1 MLSCADHARQPGDLV
16 IWKRKFR
23 KKIQINKA
31 KVINF
36 KPWKETSNLE
46 EFQSLCCQM
55 SIHI

>member
-1 MLSCADHARQPGDLV
+1 MLSCADHTSQPGDLV
-16 IWKRKFR
+16 IWKQNLE

-46 EFQSLCCQM
+46 EFQSE
-55 SIHI
+55 

>member
-16 IWKRKFR
+16 IWKRNLE

-36 KPWKETSNLE
+36 KLWNETSNLE
-46 EFQSLCCQM
+46 ESFRVCVAK
-55 SIHI
+55 